1 MKLKN
6 KLTDGVNKLN
16 FYYMMKRFIVMMLEH
31 DFLCDI
37 GIRIWEA
44 MFVNVAKDRI
54 RTEMR
59 RDLLTPLSAFCQL
72 LKGESQLLLI
82 SINLF
87 ICSR

>member
-1 MKLKN
+1 
-6 KLTDGVNKLN
+6 
-16 FYYMMKRFIVMMLEH
+16 MKRFIVMMLEH